1 MECQSRT
8 IYYQKGFAR
17 PKKLIYPEAMLIED
31 VLGKNGVIANKLGS
45 YELRPQQLEMA
56 LAIEKAIE
64 ENKHL
69 IVEAGTGVGK
79 SMAYLIPFIF
89 WSVKNNKKVIISTHT
104 KTLQEQLIKK
114 DLPFLRNVL
123 KPVNVFADAEDNNSP
138 PEHGQADSFDFS
150 YALCV
155 GGQNYLC
162 LRRFHQAQSH
172 GAFNTTKE
180 FNEFQHIIQWEV
192 RARRGLRS
200 ELDFEPSQSVWSK
213 ICRESDLCFGKQ
225 CSFKDDCYYNKA
237 RRKEYKA
244 QILVTNHHLFF
255 ANLASDGRVLPDFD
269 AVVFDEAHTLEDI
282 ATSYFGIEISNS
294 RIKYM
299 LDSILNP
306 KTGKGLITR
315 LFDSSNASGQI
326 DQTSIIRDSEKLLN
340 EAGSASDLFFS
351 EIIEKYGTGN
361 KTTRIRKKSAINNYL
376 DKPLSDLFDLLES
389 LSKQVKTD
397 EDRLEIIAFANR
409 CSEINKN
416 ISTIINQELEESVY
430 WAEVVRKKSR
440 YESFS
445 NTLQLTN
452 TLEPLNHKSTRCS
465 LLAAPI
471 NIAVEFEKKIFGK
484 IRPVILTSAT
494 LSING
499 NFKYIKGRL
508 GIPACI
514 QPGTEKPAI
523 SLEQDGFDSRIT
535 SEDDYCEKAIGSPF
549 NFSENALIYIPDNI
563 PDPNQQPDE
572 FKNSIIKHIENII
585 IHSQGRAFILFTSFK
600 MLNSVY
606 EEIQDD
612 LEEFT
617 LFRQGDKPRYLLI
630 EEFKTSHKPVLFG
643 TATFWQGVDVPG
655 EALKCVVITRL
666 PFAVPDDPIIEA
678 RMELLKSQNKNP
690 FMFYQVPQAITLLR
704 QGFGRLIRST
714 TDTGVVAIL
723 DPRIKSKFYGK
734 YFLNSLPD
742 CKKVSD
748 IEDIKNFL
756 NPVHNH
762 VD

>member
-1 MECQSRT
+1 
-8 IYYQKGFAR
+8 
-17 PKKLIYPEAMLIED
+17 MLIED
-31 VLGKNGVIANKLGS
+31 VLGKGGVIANKLGS

-64 ENKHL
+64 ENKHFV
-69 IVEAGTGVGK
+69 VEAGTGVGK

-114 DLPFLRNVL
+114 DLPFLRNAL
-123 KPVNVFADAEDNNSP
+123 KSVNIFADASDNNLH
-138 PEHGQADSFDFS
+138 PENGQEDKFDIS
-150 YALCV
+150 YTLCV

-162 LRRFHQAQSH
+162 LRRFRQVQSQSV
-172 GAFNTTKE
+172 FDTQRE
-180 FNEFQHIIQWEV
+180 FDEFQHIVQWEAH
-192 RARRGLRS
+192 ARRGLRS
-200 ELDFEPSQSVWSK
+200 ELDFEPSPAVWSK
-213 ICRESDLCFGKQ
+213 VCREPDLCFGKQ
-225 CSFKDDCYYNKA
+225 CTFKDDCYYNRA

-244 QILVTNHHLFF
+244 QILVTNHHFFF

-282 ATSYFGIEISNS
+282 ATSYFGIGISNS

-315 LFDSSNASGQI
+315 LFDSSSAS
-326 DQTSIIRDSEKLLN
+326 DQAKQAGIISDCEKLLR
-340 EAGSASDLFFS
+340 EAVSASDLFFS
-351 EIIEKYGTGN
+351 EIIEKYGTGK
-361 KTTRIRKKSAINNYL
+361 KTTRIREKSTINNYL
-376 DKPLSDLFDLLES
+376 DKPLSNLFNLLES
-389 LSKQVKTD
+389 LSKQVKT
-397 EDRLEIIAFANR
+397 EEGRLEIYAFANR
-409 CSEINKN
+409 CSEINNN
-416 ISTIINQELEESVY
+416 ITTIMNQDLKEYVY
-430 WAEVVRKKSR
+430 WVEVERKKSR
-440 YESFS
+440 YESYPD
-445 NTLQLTN
+445 TLQLTN
-452 TLEPLNHKSTRCS
+452 KLEPINHKQTRCS

-471 NIAVEFEKKIFGK
+471 NVAVEFEKQIFGK
-484 IRPVILTSAT
+484 TRPVILTSAT

-508 GIPACI
+508 GIPVCD
-514 QPGTEKPAI
+514 QTDKEKPTI
-523 SLEQDGFDSRIT
+523 TLEQDGFDSHIT
-535 SEDDYCEKAIGSPF
+535 REGDYCEQAIGSPF
-549 NFSENALIYIPDNI
+549 NYSENALIYIPDNI
-563 PDPNQQPDE
+563 PDPNQQPDK
-572 FKNSIIKHIENII
+572 FKDSIVKHIEEII
-585 IHSQGRAFILFTSFK
+585 THSEGRAFILFTSFK

-612 LEEFT
+612 LDEFT
-617 LFRQGDKPRYLLI
+617 LFRQGDKPRYQLI
-630 EEFKTSHKPVLFG
+630 EEFKTSQNPVLFG

-655 EALKCVVITRL
+655 EALKCVIITKL

-748 IEDIKNFL
+748 IKGVKSFL
-756 NPVHNH
+756 CLTHNH

>member
-1 MECQSRT
+1 M
-8 IYYQKGFAR
+8 IYSETMF
-17 PKKLIYPEAMLIED
+17 IED
-31 VLGKNGVIANKLGS
+31 VLGKDGVISKKLGS
-45 YELRPQQLEMA
+45 YELRPQQLDMA
-56 LAIEKAIE
+56 LAIQKSIE

-89 WSVKNNKKVIISTHT
+89 WSVRNNKKVIISTHT

-114 DLPFLRNVL
+114 DLPFLRNAL
-123 KPVNVFADAEDNNSP
+123 KSVNIFADASDDNSHSENGQEDK
-138 PEHGQADSFDFS
+138 FDFS
-150 YALCV
+150 YTLCV

-162 LRRFHQAQSH
+162 LRRFHQAQSQNV
-172 GAFNTTKE
+172 FNTQKE
-180 FNEFQHIIQWEV
+180 FDEFQHIVQWEAH
-192 RARRGLRS
+192 ARRGLRS
-200 ELDFEPSQSVWSK
+200 ELDFEPSLVVWSK

-225 CSFKDDCYYNKA
+225 CSFKDDCYYNRA

-282 ATSYFGIEISNS
+282 ATSYFGIGISNS

-315 LFDSSNASGQI
+315 LFDSPNVS
-326 DQTSIIRDSEKLLN
+326 DQARQAEIISDCEKLLR

-361 KTTRIRKKSAINNYL
+361 KTTRIREKSTINNYL
-376 DKPLSDLFDLLES
+376 SKPLSDLFDLLES
-389 LSKQVKTD
+389 LSKQAKTD
-397 EDRLEIIAFANR
+397 EDRLEIYAFANR
-409 CSEINKN
+409 CSEINNN
-416 ISTIINQELEESVY
+416 IATIMNQDLKEYVY
-430 WAEVVRKKSR
+430 WADIERKKSR
-440 YESFS
+440 YETFS
-445 NTLQLTN
+445 DTLQLTN
-452 TLEPLNHKSTRCS
+452 TLEPLNHKQTRCS

-471 NIAVEFEKKIFGK
+471 NVAVEFEKQIFGK
-484 IRPVILTSAT
+484 TRPVILTSAT

-499 NFKYIKGRL
+499 SFKYIKGRL
-508 GIPACI
+508 GIPVSD
-514 QPGTEKPAI
+514 GTDTEKPTI
-523 SLEQDGFDSRIT
+523 ILEQDGLDTHIT
-535 SEDDYCEKAIGSPF
+535 REDDYCEKAIGSPF
-549 NFSENALIYIPDNI
+549 NFPENALIYIPDNI
-563 PDPNQQPDE
+563 PDPNQQADE
-572 FKNSIIKHIENII
+572 FKDSIVKHIEEII
-585 IHSQGRAFILFTSFK
+585 THSQGRAFILFTSFK

-612 LEEFT
+612 LDEFT
-617 LFRQGDKPRYLLI
+617 LFRQGDKPRYQLI
-630 EEFKTSHKPVLFG
+630 EEFKTSQKPVLFG

-655 EALKCVVITRL
+655 EALKCVIITKL
-666 PFAVPDDPIIEA
+666 PFAVPDEPIIEA

-748 IEDIKNFL
+748 IEDIKNFFDS
-756 NPVHNH
+756 VHNH

>member
-1 MECQSRT
+1 MN
-8 IYYQKGFAR
+8 
-17 PKKLIYPEAMLIED
+17 YPETMLIED

-45 YELRPQQLEMA
+45 YELRPQQMEMA
-56 LAIEKAIE
+56 LAIGKAIE

-114 DLPFLRNVL
+114 DLPFLRNAL
-123 KPVNVFADAEDNNSP
+123 KSVNASADARDNNSP
-138 PEHGQADSFDFS
+138 PEHEPADCFDFS
-150 YALCV
+150 YTLCM

-162 LRRFHQAQSH
+162 LRRFYQAQMH
-172 GAFNTTKE
+172 GVFSVKKE
-180 FNEFQHIIQWEV
+180 FNEFQHIIQWEA
-192 RARRGLRS
+192 RAKRGLRS
-200 ELDFEPSQSVWSK
+200 ELDFEPSQAVWSK

-225 CSFKDDCYYNKA
+225 CTFKDDCYYNKA

-244 QILVTNHHLFF
+244 HILVTNHHLFF
-255 ANLASDGRVLPDFD
+255 ANIANDGRVLPDFD

-282 ATSYFGIEISNS
+282 ATSYFGIEISNF

-315 LFDSSNASGQI
+315 LFDSFN
-326 DQTSIIRDSEKLLN
+326 TSAQAKQAGIISDSEKLLK

-361 KTTRIRKKSAINNYL
+361 KTTRIRKKSTITNYL
-376 DKPLSDLFDLLES
+376 DKPLSNLFDLLES

-397 EDRLEIIAFANR
+397 EDRLEIYAFANR

-416 ISTIINQELEESVY
+416 ISTIMNQDMKESVY
-430 WAEVVRKKSR
+430 WAAVERKKSR
-440 YESFS
+440 YESIS
-445 NTLQLTN
+445 DTLQLTN
-452 TLEPLNHKSTRCS
+452 TLEPLNHKYTRCS

-471 NIAVEFEKKIFGK
+471 NVAVEFEKQIFGK
-484 IRPVILTSAT
+484 TRPVILTSAT

-499 NFKYIKGRL
+499 SFKYIRGRL
-508 GIPACI
+508 GIPACT
-514 QPGTEKPAI
+514 QSGTKKPVI
-523 SLEQDGFDSRIT
+523 TLEQDGFDPRIT

-549 NFSENALIYIPDNI
+549 NFAENAIIYIPDNI

-572 FKNSIIKHIENII
+572 FENSIIKHIKDIVSC
-585 IHSQGRAFILFTSFK
+585 SQGRAFILFTSFK

-606 EEIQDD
+606 EEMADD
-612 LEEFT
+612 LDGFT
-617 LFRQGDKPRYLLI
+617 LFRQGDKPRYQLI
-630 EEFKTSHKPVLFG
+630 EEFKTSRKAVLFG

-655 EALKCVVITRL
+655 EALKCVIITKL

-734 YFLNSLPD
+734 YFINSLPD

-748 IEDIKNFL
+748 ITDVKSFFNR
-756 NPVHNH
+756 
-762 VD
+762 

>member
-1 MECQSRT
+1 
-8 IYYQKGFAR
+8 
-17 PKKLIYPEAMLIED
+17 MLIED
-31 VLGKNGVIANKLGS
+31 VLGKDGVISKKLGS
-45 YELRPQQLEMA
+45 YELRPQQLDMA
-56 LAIEKAIE
+56 LAIQKAIE

-89 WSVKNNKKVIISTHT
+89 WSVKNNNKVVISTHT

-114 DLPFLRNVL
+114 DLPFLRNAL
-123 KPVNVFADAEDNNSP
+123 KSVNVFADAGDDNSHPENGQEDK
-138 PEHGQADSFDFS
+138 FDFS
-150 YALCV
+150 YTLCV

-162 LRRFHQAQSH
+162 LRRFHQAQSQNV
-172 GAFNTTKE
+172 FNTQKE
-180 FNEFQHIIQWEV
+180 FDEFQHIVQWEAH
-192 RARRGLRS
+192 ARRGLRS
-200 ELDFEPSQSVWSK
+200 ELDFEPSPAVWSK

-225 CSFKDDCYYNKA
+225 CSFKDDCYYNRA

-282 ATSYFGIEISNS
+282 ATSYFGIGISNS

-315 LFDSSNASGQI
+315 LFDSSNASDLANQMG
-326 DQTSIIRDSEKLLN
+326 IISDCEKLLK
-340 EAGSASDLFFS
+340 EAASANDLFFS

-361 KTTRIRKKSAINNYL
+361 KTARIREKSTINNYL
-376 DKPLSDLFDLLES
+376 SKPLSNLFDLLES

-397 EDRLEIIAFANR
+397 EDRLEICAFANR
-409 CSEINKN
+409 CSDINNN
-416 ISTIINQELEESVY
+416 IATIMNQDLKEYVY
-430 WAEVVRKKSR
+430 WAEIERKKSR
-440 YESFS
+440 YETFS
-445 NTLQLTN
+445 DTLQLTN
-452 TLEPLNHKSTRCS
+452 TLGSLNHKQTRCS

-471 NIAVEFEKKIFGK
+471 NVAVEFEKQIFGK
-484 IRPVILTSAT
+484 TRPVILTSAT

-499 NFKYIKGRL
+499 SFKYIKGRL
-508 GIPACI
+508 GIPVSDKTD
-514 QPGTEKPAI
+514 TEKPVI
-523 SLEQDGFDSRIT
+523 TLEQDGFDSRIT
-535 SEDDYCEKAIGSPF
+535 REDDYCEKAIGSPF
-549 NFSENALIYIPDNI
+549 NFSENALIYVPDNI
-563 PDPNQQPDE
+563 PDPNQQPEE
-572 FKNSIIKHIENII
+572 FKDSVVKHIEGII
-585 IHSQGRAFILFTSFK
+585 THSQGRAFILFTSFK

-612 LEEFT
+612 LDEFT
-617 LFRQGDKPRYLLI
+617 LFRQGDKPRYQLI
-630 EEFKTSHKPVLFG
+630 EEFKTSEKPVLFG

-655 EALKCVVITRL
+655 EALKCVIITKL

-734 YFLNSLPD
+734 YFLSSLPD

-748 IEDIKNFL
+748 IKDIKVFFDS
-756 NPVHNH
+756 VHNH